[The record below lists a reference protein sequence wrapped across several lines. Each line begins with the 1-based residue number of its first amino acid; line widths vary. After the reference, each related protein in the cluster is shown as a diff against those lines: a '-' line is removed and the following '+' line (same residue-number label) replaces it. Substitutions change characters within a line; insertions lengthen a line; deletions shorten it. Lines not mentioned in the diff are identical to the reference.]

1 MLETKRVQV
10 AILAGG
16 LGTRLRPYTET
27 VPKPMID
34 INGKPFLEIQLN
46 YLKTQGFKDILLCTG
61 YLGNVIEEHF
71 GDGKDF
77 GLNIS
82 YSNEKSPL
90 GTAGAIKNAEHLVKT
105 DPFVLMNGDSYW
117 EINFADLLNSHWKYN
132 FPLTM
137 AVCKST
143 NPAEQELIEVKD
155 GVISSFYKRG
165 TPEHKKHIQETE
177 SPLINSGIYVLSKK
191 ILGLI
196 PEERFCSL
204 ENEIFPHFKKAA
216 AGFFWEGYIKD
227 LATRQFCNELE
238 KYLLGVKK

>member
-16 LGTRLRPYTET
+16 LGERLRPYTET
-27 VPKPMID
+27 VPKPMIN

-46 YLKTQGFKDILLCTG
+46 YLKNQGFKDILLCTG
-61 YLGNVIEEHF
+61 YLGNIIEEHF
-71 GDGKDF
+71 GDGRNF

-82 YSNEKSPL
+82 YSSEQIRL
-90 GTAGAIKNAEHLVKT
+90 GTAGAIKNAESLIKT
-105 DPFVLMNGDSYW
+105 DPFLLMNGDSYW
-117 EINFADLLNSHWKYN
+117 EINFSDFLRRHWEYN
-132 FPLTM
+132 FPFTM
-137 AVCKST
+137 AVCKAT

-155 GVISSFYKRG
+155 GIITSFYQRG
-165 TPEHKKHIQETE
+165 TQEHAKHITETE

-196 PEERFCSL
+196 PEEKFCSL
-204 ENEIFPHFKKAA
+204 ESEIFPHFKKAA
-216 AGFFWEGYIKD
+216 AGFLWEGYMKD

-238 KYLLGVKK
+238 EHLLGVKK